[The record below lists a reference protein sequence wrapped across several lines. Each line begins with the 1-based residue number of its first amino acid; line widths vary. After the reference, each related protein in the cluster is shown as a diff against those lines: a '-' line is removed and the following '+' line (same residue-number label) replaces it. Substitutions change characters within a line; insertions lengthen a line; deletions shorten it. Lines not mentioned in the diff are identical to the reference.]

1 MNDSLMYQTMYNET
15 LGREKKQR
23 DEIERLKIKVKTL
36 TAEIELH
43 KVTMR
48 KELLRLHIL
57 LEQKDEKERMDN

>member
-43 KVTMR
+43 KETMR
-48 KELLRLHIL
+48 KELLRLHNL